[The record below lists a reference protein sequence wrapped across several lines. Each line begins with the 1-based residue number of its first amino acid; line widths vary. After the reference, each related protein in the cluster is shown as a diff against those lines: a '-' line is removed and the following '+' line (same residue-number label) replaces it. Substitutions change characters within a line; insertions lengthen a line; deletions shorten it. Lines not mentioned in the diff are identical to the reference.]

1 MEGIRRV
8 DEWPTIVEKVPSTA
22 TVFKVGSKVGKLNP
36 KQIEPND
43 VRMLDLV
50 DGKRTVRELVDMS
63 GLGEFAAMRALASLT
78 TAGAIASVGPVP
90 TPPPV
95 EAPKARV
102 APILPARAPTGPPPW
117 IGRLAWCVGGAWLV
131 ACSVLF
137 EVEPLGLFPL
147 SQARRASLNRV
158 RAAQS
163 LADLAKLSREV
174 DRYAAIVGE
183 YPTGLEDLGVR
194 GRPIQDPW
202 GHPYQVRRT
211 GTGPDGAASVIS
223 SGPDGRI
230 GTADDLIVGH
240 R

>member
-1 MEGIRRV
+1 
-8 DEWPTIVEKVPSTA
+8 
-22 TVFKVGSKVGKLNP
+22 
-36 KQIEPND
+36 
-43 VRMLDLV
+43 
-50 DGKRTVRELVDMS
+50 
-63 GLGEFAAMRALASLT
+63 
-78 TAGAIASVGPVP
+78 
-90 TPPPV
+90 
-95 EAPKARV
+95 
-102 APILPARAPTGPPPW
+102 
-117 IGRLAWCVGGAWLV
+117 LAWCVGGAWLV